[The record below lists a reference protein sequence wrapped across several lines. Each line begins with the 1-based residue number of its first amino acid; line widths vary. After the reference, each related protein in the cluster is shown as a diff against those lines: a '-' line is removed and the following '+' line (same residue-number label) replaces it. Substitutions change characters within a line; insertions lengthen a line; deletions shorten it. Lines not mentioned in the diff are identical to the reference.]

1 MAILSVVNLII
12 LLLVIAG
19 IGLGIYILYMVIKAL
34 KIYIIRIHDISI
46 RVLANHI

>member
-19 IGLGIYILYMVIKAL
+19 IGLGIYILYLVIKAL
-34 KIYIIRIHDISI
+34 KIYIKKNS
-46 RVLANHI
+46 

>member
-19 IGLGIYILYMVIKAL
+19 IGVGIYVLYLLIKAL
-34 KIYIIRIHDISI
+34 KIYIKKNS
-46 RVLANHI
+46 